1 MSAPGR
7 TPVSG
12 GRLLVS
18 ALLLVFS
25 IAPAAWATSDATPQ
39 ESSPNSD
46 RLGLNCLQIL
56 QMTSTQWVAHFNEK
70 FTPTKPKDAEL
81 SASDKTL
88 RAIAAY
94 ARCYD
99 ARTTRLADQARKSG
113 GNALLAA
120 SIEFRNFDQALQ
132 SFAQK
137 ALAGAEPPADAVK
150 GAYAGLYAMQFRYGF
165 YRERQQKS
173 FTPTQ
178 ATAEELE
185 QLGNAKN
192 RLGELLDDLP
202 PQKMKDLHAAF
213 SHIFETQVTDTTKL
227 AVYRFAIF
235 CLESPSETPFAPP
248 PF

>member
-1 MSAPGR
+1 M
-7 TPVSG
+7 
-12 GRLLVS
+12 S

-70 FTPTKPKDAEL
+70 FTPSKPKDENL
-81 SASDKTL
+81 SATDKTL

-150 GAYAGLYAMQFRYGF
+150 GAYAGLYAMQFRYEF
-165 YRERQQKS
+165 YREHQQKT
-173 FTPTQ
+173 FTPPP
-178 ATAEELE
+178 ATADELE

-213 SHIFETQVTDTTKL
+213 SHIFETQVSDATKL

-235 CLESPSETPFAPP
+235 CLEPPSETPFAPP